1 MASQG
6 HVDARSKLFGE
17 VAELYDAG
25 RPGYSD
31 AMVTEVLAY
40 AALGDRAAASRR
52 SPRSVICSTPTAA
65 VSTYTSSPTFS
76 SSAPSERGGRAIG

>member
-40 AALGDRAAASRR
+40 AALGDRAAVEVGAGTGKATLPFAALGIALVCVEPDARMAWP
-52 SPRSVICSTPTAA
+52 PRT
-65 VSTYTSSPTFS
+65 
-76 SSAPSERGGRAIG
+76 R